1 MKAAFYTLG
10 CKVNQYET
18 QIMEQE
24 LARAGYEIVGSGEKA
39 DVYVVNSCTVTGE
52 SDRKTRQALRRLKAL
67 NPKAIAVLTGCFPQS
82 SPEKAASFTEAD
94 VVTGVLGRRSIAD
107 LIEKARKTGGRVISV
122 EDFAKSET
130 FEPMSAGGFIG
141 HTRAFVKIED
151 GCQSFCSYCVIP
163 YSRGPV
169 RSKPLG
175 ALRDEVSRLAQRGY
189 REIVL
194 VGINLSAYGKDT
206 GETLMDAVETVC
218 GVDGVERVR
227 LGSLEPNV
235 VTEEFIERM
244 TSCGKLCEHFHLSL
258 QSGCAE
264 TLARMN
270 RHYTPDGYRSAV
282 HALREAF
289 PLCGITT
296 DVIVGFPGETQDE
309 FDRSLEFVREMRFS
323 QGHVFPYSKRSGTRA
338 AAMPDQ
344 VTKSE
349 KSRRAKLMSEAC
361 AQSKSAFLQSL
372 AGQTLTVL
380 FEEEKDGVFTGFA
393 PNYAPVR
400 TEGSGLHGRIVEVK
414 ITGVLPDACVGVP
427 AG

>member
-24 LARAGYEIVGSGEKA
+24 LARAGYEIVPSDEAA

-52 SDRKTRQALRRLKAL
+52 SDRKTRQALRRLKAQ
-67 NPKAIAVLTGCFPQS
+67 NPQSVAVLTGCFPQS
-82 SPEKAASFTEAD
+82 APEKAASFTEAD
-94 VVTGVLGRRSIAD
+94 VVTGVLGRRNIAS
-107 LIEKARKTGGRVISV
+107 LIDKARRTGSRVISV
-122 EDFAKSET
+122 GDFESGEE

-151 GCQSFCSYCVIP
+151 GCESFCSYCVIP

-169 RSKPLG
+169 RSKPLA
-175 ALRDEVSRLAQRGY
+175 ALREEAEGLAARGY

-194 VGINLSAYGKDT
+194 VGINLSAYGKDS
-206 GETLMDAVETVC
+206 GHTLMDAVETVC
-218 GVDGVERVR
+218 AAPGVERVR
-227 LGSLEPNV
+227 LGSLEPKI

-244 TSCGKLCEHFHLSL
+244 TRCGKLCAHFHLSL

-264 TLARMN
+264 TLRRMN
-270 RHYTPDGYRSAV
+270 RRYDPDEYRRAV
-282 HALREAF
+282 NMLREAF

-296 DVIVGFPGETQDE
+296 DVIVGFPGETKEE
-309 FDRSLEFVREMRFS
+309 FSRSLDFVREMRFS
-323 QGHVFPYSKRSGTRA
+323 QGHVFPYSRRSGTRA
-338 AAMPDQ
+338 AVMPGQ
-344 VTKSE
+344 VTKNE
-349 KSRRAKLMSEAC
+349 KALRAKLMSEVC
-361 AQSKSAFLQSL
+361 AQSKEEFLESL
-372 AGQTLTVL
+372 KGKTLPVL
-380 FEEEKDGVFTGFA
+380 FEEEKDGIFTGFA

-400 TEGSGLHGRIVEVK
+400 VQGSGLHGRIVEVN